1 MAKRKKRSRRR
12 DSTRTAKSRPRSP
25 WVWRGSVLGVA
36 VLVFG
41 TYLTLGRDEPPEP
54 AAPRAL
60 VEPTFL
66 PTVVNQG
73 GPAGIAPEGM
83 VWVPGG
89 EFSMGASDPGNLG
102 PLPMDTVAD
111 TQPIHRVYVD
121 GFWMDEAEVTNA
133 QFAAFVEETEY
144 ITVAERPLTPEE
156 FPGVPVE
163 DLVAGSVVFTPT
175 TTRVPLTNHLQWW
188 RYQPAANW
196 RHPTGPD
203 SDLSGLENVPVV
215 HVAYEDAEQ
224 YARWAGRRLP
234 TEAEHEFAARGGL
247 AGQVYEWGNEM
258 HPHGETM
265 ANTFQG
271 VFPVQDTGEDG
282 HAGVSP
288 VKQYPPN
295 GYGLYDLTG
304 NVWEW
309 VSDWY
314 RSDYYRRLAA
324 TGEVARNPQGPADS
338 FDPASPLLGCWLCN
352 RASTPSGPAHGR
364 SQTPLQPGR
373 PATFRDAT
381 QRPGG
386 LVFLRHLV

>member
-1 MAKRKKRSRRR
+1 MAKRKRRSRRR
-12 DSTRTAKSRPRSP
+12 DSTTHRTAKSRPRSP
-25 WVWRGSVLGVA
+25 WVWRGSVLGIA
-36 VLVFG
+36 VLLASSYVV
-41 TYLTLGRDEPPEP
+41 LVRDEAPEP
-54 AAPRAL
+54 AAPYVLA
-60 VEPTFL
+60 EPTLL
-66 PTVVNQG
+66 PTVVNQD
-73 GPAGIAPEGM
+73 GPVEIAPQGM

-196 RHPTGPD
+196 RHPEGPD

-295 GYGLYDLTG
+295 AYGLYDLTG

-314 RSDYYRRLAA
+314 RSDFYRRLAA
-324 TGEVARNPQGPADS
+324 TGEVTPNPQGPEDS
-338 FDPASPLLGCWLCN
+338 FDPAEPGVPKRVHRGGSFLCTDQFCARYMVGTRGKGDIRTSTDHVGFRTVLSLG
-352 RASTPSGPAHGR
+352 
-364 SQTPLQPGR
+364 
-373 PATFRDAT
+373 
-381 QRPGG
+381 
-386 LVFLRHLV
+386 